1 MKLNKGLV
9 LFLPKLRKVISER
22 EIQTMVVFSLAIQI
36 ILIVMGY
43 KRKVSNSNKI
53 VLLLWV
59 AYQLAG
65 WFATVSLSI
74 ISNHFAPDTKDPKFS
89 IAAFWAPF
97 FLLHLAG
104 PDTITAY
111 SLEDNALWRRQALI
125 LVGQVGVTIFIIF
138 RAWENELLNFLAV
151 VMLIPGLIKIGERI
165 WVLRS
170 GSSENFKATTLR
182 RPDPGPN
189 YARFMEEYQ
198 LKKDEGLDVTLDTL
212 IEARFV
218 SDISLPMLKNCKIP
232 DAAILQ
238 RAYVMFQTFKQIF
251 SDLIL
256 SIQDIKNS
264 QSYFQKV
271 SFEEAFNV
279 IEVELGFMYDVFYTK
294 AFLVYSLKPG
304 CFLRLTSF
312 CSTLVVL
319 LVFSTVG
326 DNKHL
331 YTLGDRVI
339 TYVLLCGAISL
350 EIYSVLI
357 ILTSDWSMHWLS
369 KHENATVDLLYRAI
383 SVISSIPFLAQKKRW
398 RNKMGQ
404 YNLIKY
410 CTECKPARCGLIQRF
425 LFYHEMLEK
434 NRYQELKEVSQ
445 DLKKLIFQHL
455 LEKSRSAKDL
465 KPCTELCACRGDR
478 VLKKSKCSDCIRKEE
493 SKTQHE
499 KVLKYSKCSNC
510 IRKEESRIF
519 HETVEEESDHVDKDA
534 KCLNEINRKYR
545 NILQESVEVEFDQSI
560 LQWHIATS
568 LCYNVDQNTH
578 QNTSCQNHS
587 EASKLLSD
595 YMLYLQVMR
604 PIMLPNGIEQ
614 IRFQDTL
621 AEAKIF
627 FEERSVSDEI
637 QASKKL
643 LVVNTDI
650 PPSVVKGDRSKSVL
664 FDGCRLAKSL
674 QCLEIDKKW
683 ELVSN
688 VWIEMMCYA
697 ATKCRWNHH
706 AQQLCRGGEFFT
718 HVWLLMAHLGI
729 TEQFQ
734 ISKGHARAMLVI
746 Q

>member
-1 MKLNKGLV
+1 MNSVMASFILTMKLKKGLV
-9 LFLPKLRKVISER
+9 FFLPKLRKVISER

-53 VLLLWV
+53 VLLWV

-212 IEARFV
+212 IEDRFV
-218 SDISLPMLKNCKIP
+218 SDISLPVLKNCNIP

-294 AFLVYSLKPG
+294 AFLVYSLKLG

-312 CSTLVVL
+312 SSTLVVL
-319 LVFSTVG
+319 LVFSTIG

-331 YTLGDRVI
+331 YTLDDRVI
-339 TYVLLCGAISL
+339 TYVLLCGAILL

-357 ILTSDWSMHWLS
+357 ILTSDWSLHWLS
-369 KHENATVDLLYRAI
+369 KRGNVMLDLLYRAI
-383 SVISSIPFLAQKKRW
+383 SLILSIPFLAWKKRW

-410 CTECKPARCGLIQRF
+410 CVKCKPVRCGLIQRF
-425 LFYHEMLEK
+425 LFHLEMLEK
-434 NRYQELKEVSQ
+434 HRYQEFKDVSQ
-445 DLKKLIFQHL
+445 DLKKLIFDHL
-455 LEKSRSAKDL
+455 LEKSKSTKDL
-465 KPCTELCACRGDR
+465 KPCTTLCACRSDR
-478 VLKKSKCSDCIRKEE
+478 IKM
-493 SKTQHE
+493 
-499 KVLKYSKCSNC
+499 
-510 IRKEESRIF
+510 
-519 HETVEEESDHVDKDA
+519 
-534 KCLNEINRKYR
+534 
-545 NILQESVEVEFDQSI
+545 
-560 LQWHIATS
+560 
-568 LCYNVDQNTH
+568 QNQNHDTH
-578 QNTSCQNHS
+578 QNNARCQNHR
-587 EASKLLSD
+587 EASKLLSN

-604 PIMLPNGIEQ
+604 PIMLPNGIEE

-621 AEAKIF
+621 AEAKLF
-627 FEERSVSDEI
+627 FEERNSVSEEI
-637 QASKKL
+637 PASIQIL
-643 LVVNTDI
+643 EVNTDI
-650 PPSVVKGDRSKSVL
+650 PPSVVKGERSKSVL

-674 QCLEIDKKW
+674 QCLEIEKKW
-683 ELVSN
+683 ELVCN
-688 VWIEMMCYA
+688 VWIEMLCYA
-697 ATKCRWNHH
+697 AVKCMESYS
-706 AQQLCRGGEFFT
+706 L
-718 HVWLLMAHLGI
+718 VWFLMAHLVEYDVSLTI
-729 TEQFQ
+729 YYPL
-734 ISKGHARAMLVI
+734 MLFLENLL
-746 Q
+746 